1 MELGPQLWQQV
12 SLLTRHL
19 TANIPLPKE
28 EAYLK
33 NDRVPVTSLL
43 LFILSRLATQKTCAS
58 EMPTGR
64 HMSVTIPSD
73 RTLFRGG
80 LSQGVSDTVTSEHSF
95 TQL

>member
-1 MELGPQLWQQV
+1 MVPSFGSRCLYLPGY
-12 SLLTRHL
+12 L
-19 TANIPLPKE
+19 TASTPLPKE

-33 NDRVPVTSLL
+33 NVRVPVTSLL

-80 LSQGVSDTVTSEHSF
+80 LPQGVSDIVTSEQSF